1 MTLLEVRNLSAG
13 YGQFQALFDVS
24 LNVNEGAAIA
34 VIGANGAGKSTLLK
48 SIAGVVDVIFGEIIF
63 DGESIVNLQPHE
75 RLNRGI
81 ALVPEG
87 RRIFRSLT
95 VDENLSIGAY
105 SRRQGVW
112 NRELVY
118 EVFPMLA
125 KLTDRRADKLSGG
138 EQQALAIDYGR
149 MLMCG
154 DPKTVMASPEVQSI
168 YLGNE

>member
-1 MTLLEVRNLSAG
+1 MSLLEVRNLSAG
-13 YGQFQALFDVS
+13 YGQFQALFDIS
-24 LNVNEGAAIA
+24 LNLNEGAAIA

-81 ALVPEG
+81 ALVPEV

-105 SRRQGVW
+105 SEGRTRPRRC
-112 NRELVY
+112 
-118 EVFPMLA
+118 
-125 KLTDRRADKLSGG
+125 RASR
-138 EQQALAIDYGR
+138 IH
-149 MLMCG
+149 
-154 DPKTVMASPEVQSI
+154 
-168 YLGNE
+168 